1 MGLSWPSYNI
11 NVVIFKPLGCYS
23 VGMFV
28 ATSLLKHPSSA
39 SSTFQYFP
47 PLSHLIFYNIYGPLS
62 LCKHSYSML
71 PCIGPSIW
79 PNLVNLTLSDY
90 ITLLQSSTICHDFSL
105 SYVLLVI
112 SLTSLTY
119 YLRSVLSDWTITHH
133 GYILCLLIFFYLVL
147 LDSIC
152 LHICLPII
160 LVLLYKYQLVLYISF
175 SLFLL

>member
-28 ATSLLKHPSSA
+28 ATSLLTPLFSIFNF
-39 SSTFQYFP
+39 ST
-47 PLSHLIFYNIYGPLS
+47 LSHLRFYNIYDPLS

-79 PNLVNLTLSDY
+79 SNLVNLVLCDY

-119 YLRSVLSDWTITHH
+119 YLRFVLSDWTITHH
-133 GYILCLLIFFYLVL
+133 GYILCLLILFYLVL

-160 LVLLYKYQLVLYISF
+160 LVLLYKYQLVLYIFF